1 MNKIIPIVIVG
12 IVIVIGI
19 VVISS
24 TGGIS
29 SISYASMTCDELK
42 KEVSAVI
49 STLKDTTLAEA
60 EDMEE
65 QIDEQLEL
73 IAVAAQSK
81 NC

>member
-29 SISYASMTCDELK
+29 SISYASMTCDELSEELGVLFSK
-42 KEVSAVI
+42 
-49 STLKDTTLAEA
+49 LKTSTLAEA
-60 EDMEE
+60 RDLDK
-65 QIDEQLEL
+65 QSDL
-73 IAVAAQSK
+73 IWEASLSK

>member
-29 SISYASMTCDELK
+29 SISYESMTCDELK
-42 KEVSAVI
+42 KEADALW
-49 STLKDTTLAEA
+49 STLDTATPA
-60 EDMEE
+60 DIVD
-65 QIDEQLEL
+65 IDKQLDVIL
-73 IAVAAQSK
+73 LTSISK